1 MSQQEQEIDHW
12 TQQLEALL
20 LKIAHVAQE
29 AGKRYYI
36 GGGFAVDLTFGGL
49 SRPHEDIDFHPMEED
64 TQWWKDWFTSQGY
77 LISKDPDMND
87 YPYAFLPT
95 NEKHDYF
102 ADVYPVKVDENGTI
116 SVTHTPEY
124 QGRPW
129 WKGKSWKEVQLI
141 TYKGQR
147 IAVEHVRTVLQQKKE
162 HSQWHGGTPTGK
174 HLHDFHRA
182 GRDPKLP

>member
-102 ADVYPVKVDENGTI
+102 ADVYPVKVGFFRRLADAACGILKKQTNPPTRRFPD
-116 SVTHTPEY
+116 SV
-124 QGRPW
+124 
-129 WKGKSWKEVQLI
+129 
-141 TYKGQR
+141 
-147 IAVEHVRTVLQQKKE
+147 
-162 HSQWHGGTPTGK
+162 
-174 HLHDFHRA
+174 
-182 GRDPKLP
+182 